1 MRWFRRGPRT
11 PTWLVVGLGNPGPR
25 YKRNRHNVGFM
36 VVDKLA
42 ERHRITVGRKRPHAF
57 VGEGNADLGADS
69 VRVVLAK
76 PRTYMNES
84 GEAVVRLA
92 QASGAPKDRMVVV
105 YDDLDLPLGKLRVRA
120 KGSPGGHNGIKS
132 IVGKLSTDAFPRIRV
147 GIGRPTGVEGAVSH
161 VLGDFTDEER
171 ERIGPAVEL
180 AADAVEW
187 TIAHGVE
194 SAMNRFNAG

>member
-11 PTWLVVGLGNPGPR
+11 PTWLVVGLGNPGPK
-25 YKRNRHNVGFM
+25 YERNRHNVGFM

-57 VGEGNADLGADS
+57 VGEGNADLGGDP

-92 QASGAPKDRMVVV
+92 QASGAPKERMVVV

-132 IVGKLSTDAFPRIRV
+132 IVGKLNTDAFPRIRV

>member
-1 MRWFRRGPRT
+1 MRWFRRGPRI
-11 PTWLVVGLGNPGPR
+11 PPWLVVGLGNPGPR
-25 YKRNRHNVGFM
+25 YERNRHNVGFM

-42 ERHRITVGRKRPHAF
+42 ERHRITVGRKRPHALI
-57 VGEGNADLGADS
+57 GEGNADLGGDP
-69 VRVVLAK
+69 VRVMLAK

-92 QASGAPKDRMVVV
+92 QASGAPKDRMVVI

-132 IVGKLSTDAFPRIRV
+132 IVGRLGTDAFPRIRV

-171 ERIGPAVEL
+171 ERIGPAVDL

>member
-11 PTWLVVGLGNPGPR
+11 PSWLVVGLGNPGPR
-25 YKRNRHNVGFM
+25 YERNRHNVGFM

-42 ERHRITVGRKRPHAF
+42 ERHRITVGRKRPHALI
-57 VGEGNADLGADS
+57 GEGNADLGGDS

-92 QASGAPKDRMVVV
+92 QASGSPKDRMVVV

-132 IVGKLSTDAFPRIRV
+132 IVGKLNTDAFPRIRV

-187 TIAHGVE
+187 AIAHGVE

>member
-1 MRWFRRGPRT
+1 M
-11 PTWLVVGLGNPGPR
+11 
-25 YKRNRHNVGFM
+25 
-36 VVDKLA
+36 
-42 ERHRITVGRKRPHAF
+42 
-57 VGEGNADLGADS
+57 
-69 VRVVLAK
+69 LAK

-84 GEAVVRLA
+84 GEAMVRLA

-132 IVGKLSTDAFPRIRV
+132 IVGKLGTDTFPRIRV
-147 GIGRPTGVEGAVSH
+147 GIGRPTGVQGAVGH
-161 VLGDFTDEER
+161 VLGDFTDDER
-171 ERIGPAVEL
+171 DRVAPAVEL

>member
-11 PTWLVVGLGNPGPR
+11 PRWLVVGLGNPGPR
-25 YKRNRHNVGFM
+25 YERNRHNVGFM

-42 ERHRITVGRKRPHAF
+42 ERHGIDVGRKRPHAF
-57 VGEGNADLGADS
+57 VGEGNADLDGDR

-92 QASGAPKDRMVVV
+92 QASGSPKDRMVVV

-132 IVGKLSTDAFPRIRV
+132 IVGKLGTDAFPRIRV

-161 VLGDFTDEER
+161 VLGDFTADER
-171 ERIGPAVEL
+171 EHIAPAVEL

>member
-25 YKRNRHNVGFM
+25 YERNRHNVGFM

-57 VGEGNADLGADS
+57 VGEGNADLGGDP

-92 QASGAPKDRMVVV
+92 QASGAPKERMVVV

-132 IVGKLSTDAFPRIRV
+132 IVGKLNTDAFPRIRV

-161 VLGDFTDEER
+161 VLGDFTDDER
-171 ERIGPAVEL
+171 DRIAPAVEL
-180 AADAVEW
+180 AADAVDW

>member
-11 PTWLVVGLGNPGPR
+11 PPWLIVGLGNPGPR
-25 YKRNRHNVGFM
+25 YERNRHNVGFM

-42 ERHRITVGRKRPHAF
+42 ERHRIDVGRKRPHAF
-57 VGEGNADLGADS
+57 VGEGNADLSGEA

-92 QASGAPKDRMVVV
+92 QASGAPKARMLVI

-132 IVGKLSTDAFPRIRV
+132 IVARLGTDAFPRIRV
-147 GIGRPTGVEGAVSH
+147 GIGRPTGVEGAVGH
-161 VLGDFTDEER
+161 VLGDFTAGER
-171 ERIGPAVEL
+171 DRIAPAMAL

-194 SAMNRFNAG
+194 SAMNCFNAG

>member
-1 MRWFRRGPRT
+1 MKWFRRGPRT
-11 PTWLVVGLGNPGPR
+11 PPWLIIGLGNPGPR
-25 YKRNRHNVGFM
+25 YERNRHNVGFM
-36 VVDKLA
+36 VVDRLA
-42 ERHRITVGRKRPHAF
+42 ERYGITVGRKRPHALI
-57 VGEGNADLGADS
+57 GEGNASLDGGS
-69 VRVVLAK
+69 TRVVLAK

-92 QASGAPKDRMVVV
+92 QGSGAPKDRMVVV

-120 KGSPGGHNGIKS
+120 KGSAGGHNGIKS
-132 IVGKLSTDAFPRIRV
+132 IVGRLGTDAFPRIRV
-147 GIGRPTGVEGAVSH
+147 GIGRPSGVEGAVSH
-161 VLGDFTDEER
+161 VLGDFTEDER

-187 TIAHGVE
+187 AMAHGVE

>member
-11 PTWLVVGLGNPGPR
+11 PPWLVVGLGNPGPR
-25 YKRNRHNVGFM
+25 YERNRHNVGFM

-42 ERHRITVGRKRPHAF
+42 ERHRITVGRKRPHALI
-57 VGEGNADLGADS
+57 GEGNATLESGS

-92 QASGAPKDRMVVV
+92 QGSGAPKDRMVVI
-105 YDDLDLPLGKLRVRA
+105 YDDLDLPLGKLRVRG

-132 IVGKLSTDAFPRIRV
+132 IVGKLGTDAFPRIRV
-147 GIGRPTGVEGAVSH
+147 GIGRPTGVEGAVGH
-161 VLGDFTDEER
+161 VLGDFTEDER
-171 ERIGPAVEL
+171 ERIGPAVER
-180 AADAVEW
+180 AAEAVEW
-187 TIAHGVE
+187 AIVHGVE

>member
-25 YKRNRHNVGFM
+25 YERNRHNVGFR

-57 VGEGNADLGADS
+57 VGEGNADLGGDP

-92 QASGAPKDRMVVV
+92 QASGAPKERMVVV

-132 IVGKLSTDAFPRIRV
+132 IVGKLGTDAFPRIRV
-147 GIGRPTGVEGAVSH
+147 GIGRPTGVEGAVGH
-161 VLGDFTDEER
+161 VLGDFTDDER
-171 ERIGPAVEL
+171 ERIAPAVEL

>member
-1 MRWFRRGPRT
+1 MKWFRRGPRT
-11 PTWLVVGLGNPGPR
+11 PPWLIVGLGNPGPR
-25 YKRNRHNVGFM
+25 YERNRHNVGFM

-42 ERHRITVGRKRPHAF
+42 ERYGITVGRKRPHALI
-57 VGEGNADLGADS
+57 GEGNASLDGGS
-69 VRVVLAK
+69 TRVVLAK

-92 QASGAPKDRMVVV
+92 QGSGAPKDRMVVV

-120 KGSPGGHNGIKS
+120 KGSAGGHNGIKS
-132 IVGKLSTDAFPRIRV
+132 IVQRLGTDAFPRIRV

-161 VLGDFTDEER
+161 VLGDFTEDER

-187 TIAHGVE
+187 AMGHGVE